1 MYGWA
6 FKSDYMLKLARLRRL
21 SFPGFEGFHKILG
34 KKDEY
39 NFGDLT
45 EEQLSNEQLS
55 LPLENIAIQVVL
67 GRFAE
72 KTGLTY
78 YVDRP
83 VSFEW
88 PDMLVLWTNYDVED
102 RYAWF
107 ALLENWE
114 ETRNLLDEEM
124 NVCRPEGERM
134 ELQWWWSYESIV
146 VGDQCFITYR
156 VALNIPTDIVMLPT
170 RLCGLFIVQA
180 CHIS

>member
-6 FKSDYMLKLARLRRL
+6 FKSDYMLKLARLRRRL

-72 KTGLTY
+72 KTGLIY

-88 PDMLVLWTNYDVED
+88 PEMLVLWTNYDVED

-114 ETRNLLDEEM
+114 EMRDFLDEEM

-134 ELQWWWSYESIV
+134 ELQWWWSYENDL
-146 VGDQCFITYR
+146 VG
-156 VALNIPTDIVMLPT
+156 
-170 RLCGLFIVQA
+170 G
-180 CHIS
+180 